1 MALPPALQ
9 RWEPLIRQAAAR
21 HGVPPELLAAIVE
34 FESGGNP
41 TARNRASGASG
52 LGQVMP
58 REAGFPGRPS
68 AQELLDPATNLDWS
82 ARILAAPLK
91 RWGSLEQATAAY
103 FGALDAKGNI
113 TGSRDAN
120 GTSGNQYVGRVMAGY
135 ARLLEAQPG
144 APQGRGAQPPP
155 ADVPAGRAVEALPA
169 DVPATGAQP
178 VGPTARPAPT
188 NGTVVRRAPGTP
200 PVRLTVGQRAAPAGP
215 AGTVD
220 RTRLPRPAPG
230 QVIVLKQRAAPA
242 PPSAS
247 DRTPPQSTGAR
258 APVTAPAAA
267 ATVPT
272 AATTAPPPGGQRYW
286 PIVGQRPGAVNNP
299 FGAGQARSAG
309 AEGLKLSS
317 SNTGADL
324 TAPYGAPIV
333 AETSGQVLE
342 VYEPQ
347 GDSRGGRGRNA
358 TENDGYGGSVM
369 VGYDDGTR
377 AKYSHAAFG
386 SIKVKP
392 GQRVAPAQPLAAAG
406 DSGNATGP
414 HTDYMFWDRSG
425 RLVNGAGQR
434 FLPVPVRP
442 GGGGLGQGGAE
453 MPLEDTPDP
462 GPVTAPAPPPAAPAP
477 APAPTNKSARQA
489 QAEREAAAAR
499 EAVRQWE
506 NQASNVERNLQL
518 FQTAE
523 RYDPQKHGQS
533 EDPRWRTP
541 DPEFGTVPEGYVI
554 VTSDPVDGVLLIS
567 QPYSKAQVEQQ
578 VRKLT
583 SDLTFARQQRQA
595 ALTSLD
601 KAEATIAAEVDK
613 TEASAGKPPER
624 ITVNGVVYERQADG
638 TWKKATGIPEAPP
651 TEAQAPARVTIDGVT
666 YERQPDG
673 TWKKAAGLPE
683 GTPPAAPAPPHA
695 GSPSTEGGLW
705 TYDPKTGWS
714 QVPGTAVARRP
725 GPVSTVDLE
734 QSVLIL
740 DENGEPLY
748 VIGKDVDPQPK
759 ILGSTSGPY
768 VLQYDPTT
776 QTAEWVENKAFIRKP
791 EEISASPDVQYIV
804 REDPVTGELTRE
816 ENPAYNPWSS
826 ANRLT
831 GQGPAEGKVIHIDR
845 FGQTHVAD
853 TLTPEE
859 RRLVGRRYTA
869 GTEQAEATVEATRA
883 GTEQTRTAT
892 EQARF
897 DLERDRKEAEE
908 FQAVEEAI
916 RAGASPAEVRGLV
929 LQAARNVADWT
940 NLQNAETS
948 RQTQLEAA
956 RHNLAQEESEQR
968 GRRTAEAAEA
978 RQGAAGYRMA
988 TAPFQTALLGS
999 LSQVADPRA
1008 VARSMNIAP
1017 GVSEPVATM
1026 WDQRQAEQRATAQQR
1041 QAAAARQ
1048 QEPWFA
1054 PSPFSARP
1062 AQPGAL
1068 PGAAQPAPAQQGA
1081 QAQPPA
1087 RQTQPAAQQGVSA
1100 RLPGQSYTGAVDE
1113 ARQAVDLGTGRAR
1126 TYYQDNTY
1134 EDWPIPQ
1141 QGEAPAAPGPEPQ
1154 PQGRQPDPD
1163 RAAVDLESEGR
1174 PGWAR
1179 TYYLDGSYEDWEI
1192 PQGGGARAAPPAAPP
1207 DAPPTPADT
1216 RPGPE
1221 AIGVGGYYVG
1231 GGVYPGHPEGGG
1243 SFMVPMY
1250 VPRFAP
1256 GGAGQ
1261 GGGGGGSADGRPLR
1275 RRLPVPGRHAVPTG
1289 ELGWVQTEYD
1299 DGALETWHV
1308 EDGPAWEGV
1317 GGMGAGYHGQDPPGM
1332 GSGWDVGTARGGGSI
1347 WQLPPPAS
1355 TNVGFGAQTAL
1366 AQPDQPQ
1373 PGSASAGT
1381 AGGYGGPQPSGG
1393 GEGGGVY
1400 GRTGGGAYGA
1410 GSGASP
1416 FGTVAPP
1423 TIRSPGEPGQQALAP
1438 GWDMASPSPFSTHGV
1453 GGPSGSAGQATLYG
1467 RGASAVP
1474 VGVLPGAGGGRGG
1487 AATTAPPRSGSYY
1500 GGPTLPG
1507 PMSPLQRLLTQAGVV
1522 PLSAGRAAG
1531 SPATV

>member
-1 MALPPALQ
+1 MALPPALR

-41 TARNRASGASG
+41 EARNRASGATG

-82 ARILAAPLK
+82 ARILAAPFK
-91 RWGSLEQATAAY
+91 RWGSAEQATAAY

-113 TGSRDAN
+113 TGARDAN
-120 GTSGNQYVGRVMAGY
+120 GTSGGQYVGRVMAGY
-135 ARLLEAQPG
+135 ARLLEAASAATGPAPETAGPGFRRGPEQDTTDPGFLRGPEEDTTDPGFRRVPGQPPLAEAG
-144 APQGRGAQPPP
+144 PAVAPAQPAPP
-155 ADVPAGRAVEALPA
+155 TPRVA
-169 DVPATGAQP
+169 
-178 VGPTARPAPT
+178 
-188 NGTVVRRAPGTP
+188 RAPGTP
-200 PVRLTVGQRAAPAGP
+200 PARVAVGP
-215 AGTVD
+215 AGLRAPRGPGGALDV
-220 RTRLPRPAPG
+220 TRLPRPAPG
-230 QVIVLKQRAAPA
+230 QVIVLKPRPG
-242 PPSAS
+242 
-247 DRTPPQSTGAR
+247 R
-258 APVTAPAAA
+258 APAAA
-267 ATVPT
+267 PAGAPAPAPGPT
-272 AATTAPPPGGQRYW
+272 AATTAPTAANTPRPPGGERFW

-299 FGAGQARSAG
+299 FGAAQARSAG
-309 AEGLKLSS
+309 AAALKLSPA
-317 SNTGADL
+317 NTGADL

-392 GQRVAPAQPLAAAG
+392 GQRVAPAQHLASAG

-414 HTDYMFWDRSG
+414 HTDYMFWDRNG
-425 RLVNGAGQR
+425 RLVNGAGQQ
-434 FLPVPVRP
+434 FVPVPVRP
-442 GGGGLGQGGAE
+442 AGGGSYGQGGAE
-453 MPLEDTPDP
+453 TVPDVPEDVSRNAP
-462 GPVTAPAPPPAAPAP
+462 GYTSAVAPPPPM
-477 APAPTNKSARQA
+477 PAPTGAPVGFVPPKPVEGESPELTELKRQLALAEHQLQQIDGTLRHYQLFLDQFAPAGPRPVPPEATPSAPQTTPQRRQYEDAAAVVQSYRDPKGEGYQAYAKLA
-489 QAEREAAAAR
+489 QARDA
-499 EAVRQWE
+499 
-506 NQASNVERNLQL
+506 LQL
-518 FQTAE
+518 
-523 RYDPQKHGQS
+523 K
-533 EDPRWRTP
+533 
-541 DPEFGTVPEGYVI
+541 I
-554 VTSDPVDGVLLIS
+554 
-567 QPYSKAQVEQQ
+567 AQE
-578 VRKLT
+578 
-583 SDLTFARQQRQA
+583 
-595 ALTSLD
+595 
-601 KAEATIAAEVDK
+601 
-613 TEASAGKPPER
+613 AGKPPPKREGPR
-624 ITVNGVVYERQADG
+624 TLGTPGTKGGVWQE
-638 TWKKATGIPEAPP
+638 
-651 TEAQAPARVTIDGVT
+651 
-666 YERQPDG
+666 QPDG
-673 TWKKAAGLPE
+673 TWKPVPGTALPE
-683 GTPPAAPAPPHA
+683 PPAATEGKTSGTA
-695 GSPSTEGGLW
+695 GTKGGLW
-705 TYDPKTGWS
+705 QQNPDGSWT
-714 QVPGTAVARRP
+714 QVPGTAVADPNADKP
-725 GPVSTVDLE
+725 GAVSTVDLG
-734 QSVLIL
+734 QSVGVL
-740 DENGEPLY
+740 DEYGDVIA
-748 VIGKDVDPQPK
+748 VIGKDPDAKPSL
-759 ILGSTSGPY
+759 IGDTSGPY
-768 VLQYDPTT
+768 VLRYDPAT
-776 QTAEWVENKAFIRKP
+776 QSAEWVENRAFVRKP
-791 EEISASPDVQYIV
+791 EQLTADPDAQWIV
-804 REDPVTGELTRE
+804 REDPVTGELTVD
-816 ENPAYNPWSS
+816 ENPAYNPWTAAGRIS
-826 ANRLT
+826 
-831 GQGPAEGKVIHIDR
+831 GQGPAEGKVVHIDR

-853 TLTPEE
+853 TLTPDE
-859 RRLVGRRYTA
+859 RALVQRRYTA
-869 GTEQAEATVEATRA
+869 GTEQAEATVEGTRA
-883 GTEQTRTAT
+883 TTEGTRATTEQTRVAT
-892 EQARF
+892 DQARL

-908 FQAVEEAI
+908 FQVVEDAI

-929 LQAARNVADWT
+929 LQAARNVADFV

-978 RQGAAGYRMA
+978 RAGAAGYRMA

-1026 WDQRQAEQRATAQQR
+1026 YDQRQAEQRATAQQR
-1041 QAAAARQ
+1041 QGVVTQ
-1048 QEPWFA
+1048 QQQPWFA

-1062 AQPGAL
+1062 
-1068 PGAAQPAPAQQGA
+1068 QPAPAQQGA
-1081 QAQPPA
+1081 QTQPPA
-1087 RQTQPAAQQGVSA
+1087 RQPQPAAQQGASA
-1100 RLPGQSYTGAVDE
+1100 RLPGQTYTGAVDE

-1134 EDWPIPQ
+1134 QDWQIPQ
-1141 QGEAPAAPGPEPQ
+1141 QGEALAEPGPSEAEGQAQ

-1179 TYYLDGSYEDWEI
+1179 TYFLDGSYQDWEI
-1192 PQGGGARAAPPAAPP
+1192 PQGGGARAAPPASPATPG
-1207 DAPPTPADT
+1207 TPAEA

-1261 GGGGGGSADGRPLR
+1261 GGGGGAAAQGGSADGRPLR

-1474 VGVLPGAGGGRGG
+1474 VGVLPGAGGGNGG
-1487 AATTAPPRSGSYY
+1487 AALGGQAAPAPPRSGSYY